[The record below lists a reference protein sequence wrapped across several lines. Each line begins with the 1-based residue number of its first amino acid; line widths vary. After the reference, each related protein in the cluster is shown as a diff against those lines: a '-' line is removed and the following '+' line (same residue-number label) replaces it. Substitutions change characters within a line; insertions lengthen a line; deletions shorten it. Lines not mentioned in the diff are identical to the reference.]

1 MVYRSPLDISIYKS
15 LHRAG
20 ESGRRGKKNISNL
33 HPGFLWNKVKKCNKL
48 FLVVSIYL
56 NTAKHVAGCPYNL
69 SSTLTGR
76 PCKYSWRS
84 LHFKWRPNGAASSLP
99 PAAILNIDS
108 KNYPVSRNHS
118 RNEISGVSA
127 SNLKNCSKMQIEK
140 TEKISISRNQE
151 PQMTKSPLF
160 LQRKLVF

>member
-1 MVYRSPLDISIYKS
+1 
-15 LHRAG
+15 
-20 ESGRRGKKNISNL
+20 
-33 HPGFLWNKVKKCNKL
+33 
-48 FLVVSIYL
+48 
-56 NTAKHVAGCPYNL
+56 
-69 SSTLTGR
+69 
-76 PCKYSWRS
+76 

-140 TEKISISRNQE
+140 LKKSQSPE
-151 PQMTKSPLF
+151 MTKSPLF